1 MIRIFIEN
9 KELDVLQD
17 FSHQIT
23 YNIDDIANIDTKTT
37 SFSKTIVLP
46 GTANNNQ
53 LLGNIF
59 EFSNSNFTNDSGANV
74 GYNFNASKSAKV
86 RVESNGL
93 QIMKGVLRLLEIVI
107 DGNNIEYE
115 VGLFGELGG
124 FVSALGTKRLEDLD
138 FSTYD
143 HFYSENFWEPSWQ
156 QGRNWSLNNVTF
168 NTNYFLVY
176 GKTFT
181 ELYEN
186 DIITITNSDGKD
198 GSYLVDHIVNGV
210 YSTTIY
216 IKSTFPNRTTDSFD
230 IQFPRY
236 LTSGYYYPL
245 IDYGKVSTNK
255 HDYQYTALRP
265 ALFVRDY
272 IKKIIANSGYTY
284 ECDFFN
290 TDVFR
295 RLVIPNN
302 DKQFV
307 NKNQASYVDAT
318 LTNDYV
324 NTFPGFPYQKV
335 NLKFTNTTLNL
346 FTYASGTG
354 IYTYNEAAARNVKLS
369 GTLKYDGA
377 TSNQQVLFQIF
388 KNGSVIYTYEFERAT
403 NIIFNYSVNVYI
415 DTRDRLEFAIVGP
428 VADGTSYI
436 KVYKIGSS
444 FNIKN
449 AASTQQ
455 VINYDDIVIM
465 NDSLPSNIFQKDFF
479 ISIMKMFNLMVV
491 EDKYREKHLKIIPYT
506 LFYDLDNTSYLDWT
520 SKVDRS
526 EPIRIKPMSEVNS
539 RYYELKY
546 KSDSDYYN
554 DKYKKKYNQG
564 YGDIKFDNNLEFVK
578 DTQSSEV
585 IFASTP
591 LVGYEDED
599 KIVPTIFKWDGSIN
613 IDGEQSN
620 EDTTASVLRIM
631 QIKNVTGVTSWDI
644 KNDTTVI
651 QSYTTY
657 PYAGH
662 LDDPDAPNADI
673 NFGALNELYFTLAS
687 GALGNNLFNA
697 FYSPYLAEITDKDS
711 RMVSCKMKF
720 TETDIFNLDFSK
732 FIWIDQVLY
741 RLNKIYDYTPN
752 ELCKVDLLRVIYTT
766 YEDLAFQQQPAS
778 VQIGTQ
784 RWTSENLKQTS
795 FLNGDAIP
803 LATNGIEW
811 TNYISNNI
819 PCYAFRDFDE
829 NNFNQGLFYNIYALR
844 DERGLG
850 YYGWRMPTIADKDI
864 LKAFVSA
871 AYPSEKSWTLKST
884 TSWATANGTNRY
896 GFNAKG
902 LGICYSGGFNYYGVN
917 SFFALSN
924 SNFTEQVIDFDADQ
938 DTFEFLWSGYDP
950 ENYGINVRLIKI

>member
-23 YNIDDIANIDTKTT
+23 YSIDDIANIDTKTT

-59 EFSNSNFTNDSGANV
+59 EFSNSNFTNDSGSNV
-74 GYNFNASKSAKV
+74 GYNFNASRSAKV

-138 FSTYD
+138 FSIYD
-143 HFYSENFWEPSWQ
+143 HFYNENFWEPSWQ
-156 QGRNWSLNNVTF
+156 QGKNWKLNSITMSSN
-168 NTNYFLVY
+168 NFLVSN
-176 GKTFT
+176 KTFT

-186 DIITITNSDGKD
+186 DLITITNSTNGNN
-198 GSYLVDHIVNGV
+198 GSYIVDHIENTIYG
-210 YSTTIY
+210 TKIY
-216 IKSTFPNRTTDSFD
+216 IKSTFATGTDSFNVE
-230 IQFPRY
+230 FPRY

-255 HDYQYTALRP
+255 HDYQFTALRP

-284 ECDFFN
+284 QCDFFD

-307 NKNQASYVDAT
+307 NKNQASYVEAG

-354 IYTYNEAAARNVKLS
+354 VYTYNEDASIDVRLS

-377 TSNQQVLFQIF
+377 ASNEQVLFQIF
-388 KNGSVIYTYEFERAT
+388 RNGAVIYTYVFEKAT
-403 NIIFNYSVNVYI
+403 NIIFNYSVNTYLS
-415 DTRDRLEFAIVGP
+415 TRDKLEFAIVGP
-428 VADGTSYI
+428 VADGSSYI

-455 VINYDDIVIM
+455 VINYDDIVII

-491 EDKYREKHLKIIPYT
+491 EDKFTEKHLKIIPYT
-506 LFYDLDNTSYLDWT
+506 LFYDLDNASYLNWT
-520 SKVDRS
+520 GKVDRS

-546 KSDSDYYN
+546 KGDSDYYN

-578 DTQSSEV
+578 DTQTSEV

-613 IDGEQSN
+613 IDGEQQN
-620 EDTTASVLRIM
+620 EDTTASILRIM
-631 QIKNVTGVTSWDI
+631 QIKNITGVTSWDI
-644 KNDTTVI
+644 SNDDDVI
-651 QSYTTY
+651 ESYTSY

-662 LDDPDAPNADI
+662 LDDPDAPNTDI
-673 NFGALNELYFTLAS
+673 NFGALNELYFTLAA

-720 TETDIFNLDFSK
+720 TETDVFNLDFSK

-784 RWTSENLKQTS
+784 LWTSQNLKQTS
-795 FLNGDAIP
+795 FLNGDLIA
-803 LATNGIEW
+803 LATNSTQW
-811 TNYISNNI
+811 NNYVANNI
-819 PCYAFRDFDE
+819 PAYAFRNYNA
-829 NNFNQGLFYNIYALR
+829 NNYNDGIYYNVHAMR
-844 DERGLG
+844 DSRGLG
-850 YYGWRMPTIADKDI
+850 YYGWRIPTLEDFNI
-864 LKAFVSA
+864 LKDFVSA
-871 AYPSEKSWTLKST
+871 AYPSELAWTLKST
-884 TSWATANGTNRY
+884 TSWSTANGTDRY

-902 LGICYSGGFNYYGVN
+902 IGTGI
-917 SFFALSN
+917 
-924 SNFTEQVIDFDADQ
+924 T
-938 DTFEFLWSGYDP
+938 SGYGNSCSFTLDYDNFV
-950 ENYGINVRLIKI
+950 ETVIRLDYDKYTFTYGIYDDSPEYFPHVVRLIKI

>member
-23 YNIDDIANIDTKTT
+23 YSIDDIANIDTKTT

-59 EFSNSNFTNDSGANV
+59 EFSNSNFTNDSGSNV

-107 DGNNIEYE
+107 DGKNIEYE

-138 FSTYD
+138 FSNYD
-143 HFYSENFWEPSWQ
+143 HFYNENFWEPSWQ
-156 QGRNWSLNNVTF
+156 QGKNWSLDSVTMSSNN
-168 NTNYFLVY
+168 FLVSY
-176 GKTFT
+176 KTFT

-186 DIITITNSDGKD
+186 DLITITNSTNGNN
-198 GSYLVDHIVNGV
+198 GSYIVDHIENTIYG
-210 YSTTIY
+210 TKIY
-216 IKSTFPNRTTDSFD
+216 IKSTFATGTDSFNVE
-230 IQFPRY
+230 FPRY
-236 LTSGYYYPL
+236 LSSGYYYPL

-255 HDYQYTALRP
+255 KDYQFTALRP

-284 ECDFFN
+284 QCDFFD

-307 NKNQASYVDAT
+307 NKNQASYVEAG

-354 IYTYNEAAARNVKLS
+354 VYTYNEAAARNVKLS

-377 TSNQQVLFQIF
+377 TSNEQVLFQIF
-388 KNGSVIYTYEFERAT
+388 KNGSVVYTYQFERAT
-403 NIIFNYSVNVYI
+403 NIIFNYSVNVYV
-415 DTRDRLEFAIVGP
+415 DTMDKLEFAIVGP
-428 VADGTSYI
+428 VADGSSYI

-491 EDKYREKHLKIIPYT
+491 EDKFTSKHLKIIPYT
-506 LFYDLDNTSYLDWT
+506 LFYDLDNASYLDWT

-526 EPIRIKPMSEVNS
+526 EPIRIKPMSEINS

-546 KSDSDYYN
+546 RSDSDYYN
-554 DKYKKKYNQG
+554 EKYKKKYNQG
-564 YGDIKFDNNLEFVK
+564 YGDVKFDNNLEFVK

-599 KIVPTIFKWDGSIN
+599 KIIPIIFKWDGTYN
-613 IDGEQSN
+613 IGGEQQN
-620 EDTTASVLRIM
+620 EDNTASVLRIM
-631 QIKNVTGVTSWDI
+631 QIKNITGVTSWDI

-651 QSYTTY
+651 ESYTSY

-673 NFGALNELYFTLAS
+673 NFGALNELYFALAS

-784 RWTSENLKQTS
+784 MWTSENLKQTS
-795 FLNGDAIP
+795 FLNGDAIK
-803 LATNGIEW
+803 LVNTQGEW
-811 TNYISNNI
+811 DSALDNYEAA
-819 PCYAFRDFDE
+819 YAFPDFDP
-829 NNFNQGLFYNIYALR
+829 NNFSDGLFYNSFALT

-850 YYGWRMPTIADKDI
+850 YYGWKLPSLADATILNDFI
-864 LKAFVSA
+864 NT
-871 AYPSEKSWTLKST
+871 AYPSEKAWTLKST
-884 TSWATANGTNRY
+884 TSWTTANGTDRY

-902 LGICYSGGFNYYGVN
+902 LGEKDGTNVGVYTY
-917 SFFALSN
+917 FALSDN
-924 SNFTEQVIDFDADQ
+924 NFQDNYLYLDSNKNHFIGTGFID
-938 DTFEFLWSGYDP
+938 GV
-950 ENYGINVRLIKI
+950 NVRLIKI